1 MNYIGKIYGDYK
13 VIEKVSKDK
22 YIFACLKCG
31 EEKEVYKT
39 TFYRKPRCQKTGG
52 RSNAVRINYKGRLL
66 SASSLLSNLPKIY
79 CTLSLESLAIT
90 V

>member
-13 VIEKVSKDK
+13 VIKKVSKDK

-31 EEKEVYKT
+31 EKREVFKT
-39 TFYRKPRCQKTGG
+39 TFYRKPKCQKFGG

-66 SASSLLSNLPKIY
+66 SAREVKKE
-79 CTLSLESLAIT
+79 TGLSLTTIYKRG
-90 V
+90 VRK

>member
-66 SASSLLSNLPKIY
+66 SAREIKEE
-79 CTLSLESLAIT
+79 TGLSLTTIYKRGVRA
-90 V
+90 